1 MTLGQLP
8 PRTSPAGTTTR
19 ARRLA
24 APLLG
29 AGVVGGLTLALHYRD
44 PHVQGSWGFC
54 PFRALTGL
62 DCPGCGGLRAV
73 HDLTNLDVAGA
84 ASSNLLLVLMVPVV
98 LVLWLAWTRRAWRSD
113 RPLLAS
119 VSRPML
125 WGQVALVVIAIFT
138 VARNLPIGGWL
149 AA

>member
-98 LVLWLAWTRRAWRSD
+98 VVLWLAWTRRAWRSGP
-113 RPLLAS
+113 PLLAS

-138 VARNLPIGGWL
+138 VARNLPPGGWL